1 MKKLTSLVLTAALIL
16 SSVILLASC
25 AMSGKDGGENSAIV
39 GEWLAR
45 ISFKYLLA
53 DAEGDAASSFESLGV
68 DLAEYGITLKFEFK
82 SSGNMTVGVDKD
94 ETEESSRALFEE
106 YFDRLVKKSGK
117 SEADV
122 LSSMEYSDKEEA
134 IDDMVKSTD
143 FSSFSKEAVKY
154 TFEDGVLGY
163 GSAKIKA
170 ALDGDTLTLEEVLS
184 ESEKDEPYAFIE
196 YHLPMELTK
205 KQ

>member
-1 MKKLTSLVLTAALIL
+1 MKKLTSILLTAALIL

-25 AMSGKDGGENSAIV
+25 SMSGKNGGENSAIV
-39 GEWLAR
+39 GEWLAH
-45 ISFKYLLA
+45 ISFKDLLA
-53 DAEGDAASSFESLGV
+53 DAEGDAASSFESLGI
-68 DLAEYGITLKFEFK
+68 DLAEYSVTLKFEFK

-106 YFDRLVKKSGK
+106 YFDRLVEKSGK

-154 TFEDGVLGY
+154 KYSDGVLEY
-163 GSAKIKA
+163 GDAKIKTV
-170 ALDGDTLTLEEVLS
+170 LSGDTLVLKEV
-184 ESEKDEPYAFIE
+184 ETRSEKDAPYAFIE